1 MAKDKNHKKSMR
13 SCLVG
18 HIESFHDTQAKMA
31 AKKAC
36 YKARPSTKGVGDR
49 VGDRVGDAVG
59 DAVGDPSAYRFK
71 RSLQKQRLNQL
82 RANTER
88 VQCLCRRVS
97 CTFTM
102 TASQA
107 GGGNAACLWRA
118 RLLSSAGCAD
128 AIRATKY
135 SKAHKHVVEVWIES
149 NSKSLS
155 CIIGRTLGQFFEF
168 RQIQKRLVPAFR
180 SRQDASTNIWFS
192 YACSTCSTA

>member
-31 AKKAC
+31 AKKAR

-49 VGDRVGDAVG
+49 VGDAVG
-59 DAVGDPSAYRFK
+59 DCVDMGTPA
-71 RSLQKQRLNQL
+71 LQKQRLNQL

-135 SKAHKHVVEVWIES
+135 SMAHKHLVEVWIES
-149 NSKSLS
+149 ATGKKWLTKPVGVAWVQAGEPKEYPVVGNQMK
-155 CIIGRTLGQFFEF
+155 
-168 RQIQKRLVPAFR
+168 
-180 SRQDASTNIWFS
+180 
-192 YACSTCSTA
+192 